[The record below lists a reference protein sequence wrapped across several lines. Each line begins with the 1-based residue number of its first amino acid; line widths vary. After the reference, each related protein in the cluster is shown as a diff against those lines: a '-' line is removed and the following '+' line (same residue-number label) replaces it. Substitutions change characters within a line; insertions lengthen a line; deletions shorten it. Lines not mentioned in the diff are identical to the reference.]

1 MLPISPFKC
10 REAGKAMPFFKF
22 FGLGCLYPALFER
35 AWTEARRHPGQGV
48 FQGSLRGRAE
58 FKTDL
63 NAAVRFR
70 QWAAFGAPAHPCGVS
85 LQCAGQGLGGGRFSG
100 FGTRLHPFCFSPPE
114 AHLTDVRPGAGGP
127 ECAGMRRRGA
137 GGIAFSTRG
146 RVGSARAYW
155 IFSRSLRR
163 SCTSFSRMRPSRLG
177 GALSISMLSWAV
189 ARR

>member
-1 MLPISPFKC
+1 MAGARRLQARIMGNNPRERLLNMPTSRYAAASFASNFTFQIS
-10 REAGKAMPFFKF
+10 RGADKAMPFFKF

-48 FQGSLRGRAE
+48 FQGSLRGRSE
-58 FKTDL
+58 FKTGL
-63 NAAVRFR
+63 NAAVRFC

-100 FGTRLHPFCFSPPE
+100 FGARLHPFCFSPPE

-137 GGIAFSTRG
+137 GGG
-146 RVGSARAYW
+146 DC
-155 IFSRSLRR
+155 L
-163 SCTSFSRMRPSRLG
+163 
-177 GALSISMLSWAV
+177 
-189 ARR
+189 